1 MNDTIMG
8 KIILRYYV
16 ITILFVFFSQLDTY
30 GQKKIEEI
38 FINTNSEFCLGF
50 SDQNYS
56 KNSDTSNIYVHFE
69 ENFINDTVTVFREE
83 IEIFKEIIKSN
94 GIINLTKAV
103 KVGDAKTTK
112 YIKIKINENPT
123 IKINVEKEK
132 YYYRINISWLSRKLE
147 ICNSKF
153 SPTYK

>member
-1 MNDTIMG
+1 MEKT
-8 KIILRYYV
+8 ILRYFTA
-16 ITILFVFFSQLDTY
+16 TILFVFLSHLDSY

-50 SDQNYS
+50 CDQNYS
-56 KNSDTSNIYVHFE
+56 KNSDSSNIYVHFE